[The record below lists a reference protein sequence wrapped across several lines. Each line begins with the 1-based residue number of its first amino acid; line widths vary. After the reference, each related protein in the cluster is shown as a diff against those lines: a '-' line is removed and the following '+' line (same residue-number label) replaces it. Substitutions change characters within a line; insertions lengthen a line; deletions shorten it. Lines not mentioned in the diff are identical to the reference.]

1 MSAAK
6 HTPGPWTIDRRCN
19 GLVSVIDFAGD
30 TEFTAGRVARCE
42 AEDDNSAAIHVNDA
56 NARLIAAAPNLAEAL
71 ARVAEFLHANYAV
84 SDMPDILPMVDA
96 ALAKVGV

>member
-6 HTPGPWTIDRRCN
+6 HTPGPWRISSDSSRSNPIRICDDTGADTIAIVCN
-19 GLVSVIDFAGD
+19 LY
-30 TEFTAGRVARCE
+30 R
-42 AEDDNSAAIHVNDA
+42 AAD
-56 NARLIAAAPNLAEAL
+56 NARLIAAAPELAEAL

-96 ALAKVGV
+96 ALAKAQS